1 MMNFHKIIK
10 YCALAFAFFL
20 IFGILSGIMYLTIFI
35 GNIFYDDNNITDK
48 LEEININSDAKII
61 EIDINSSH
69 LTIKT
74 GDFLKAMTNNKD
86 IVIREEDNKLF
97 IEEEDD
103 NWFSFG
109 NDDSNLVIY
118 IPDDLILEEAAINTG
133 AGKIEIDKLST
144 KKLYLDLGAG
154 NVIIHNLEVL
164 DEAEIDGGTGKV
176 EIKDG
181 IIHNLNLDMGVG
193 KLVFTSYLIGNS
205 DISAGVGSI
214 SLNLMG
220 NKDEYNI
227 TVDKGIGSVKM
238 EGTEIRSNTHYG
250 NGSNLIQI
258 DGGIGSIDI
267 DFKGGF
273 YE

>member
-20 IFGILSGIMYLTIFI
+20 IFGILSGIMYLMISI
-35 GNIFYDDNNITDK
+35 GNIFNDDNNITDK

-74 GDFLKAMTNNKD
+74 GDVLKVLTNNKD

-144 KKLYLDLGAG
+144 KKLYFDLGAG
-154 NVIIHNLEVL
+154 NVIVDKLEVL
-164 DEAEIDGGTGKV
+164 DEAEIDGGTGKI
-176 EIKDG
+176 EIKKG
-181 IIHNLNLDMGVG
+181 LINNLDLDMGVG
-193 KLVFTSYLIGNS
+193 NLTLTSYLLGTN
-205 DISAGVGSI
+205 DISAGIGSI
-214 SLNLMG
+214 ELNLIG
-220 NKDEYNI
+220 TYDEYRILAN
-227 TVDKGIGSVKM
+227 KGIGSIKLDGNSIDSDTYY
-238 EGTEIRSNTHYG
+238 GTG
-250 NGSNLIQI
+250 NNQINI
-258 DGGIGSIDI
+258 DGGVGSIDI
-267 DFKGGF
+267 HFKGGV
-273 YE
+273 YQ

>member
-97 IEEEDD
+97 IEEEDND
-103 NWFSFG
+103 WFSFG
-109 NDDSNLVIY
+109 NNDSNLIVY
-118 IPDDLILEEAAINTG
+118 IPDDFVLDGTVINTG

-164 DEAEIDGGTGKV
+164 DEAEIDGGTGKI
-176 EIKDG
+176 EIKKG
-181 IIHNLNLDMGVG
+181 LINNLDLDMGVG
-193 KLVFTSYLIGNS
+193 NLTLTSYLLGTN
-205 DISAGVGSI
+205 DISAGIGSI
-214 SLNLMG
+214 ELNLIG
-220 NKDEYNI
+220 TYDEYRILAN
-227 TVDKGIGSVKM
+227 KGIGSIKLDGNSIDSDTYY
-238 EGTEIRSNTHYG
+238 GTG
-250 NGSNLIQI
+250 NNQINI
-258 DGGIGSIDI
+258 DGGVGSIDI
-267 DFKGGF
+267 HFKGGV
-273 YE
+273 YQ

>member
-20 IFGILSGIMYLTIFI
+20 IFGILSGIMYLMISI
-35 GNIFYDDNNITDK
+35 GNIFNDNNNITGK
-48 LEEININSDAKII
+48 LEEININSDAKVI

-97 IEEEDD
+97 IEEEDND
-103 NWFSFG
+103 WFSFG
-109 NDDSNLVIY
+109 NNDSNLIVY
-118 IPDDLILEEAAINTG
+118 IPDDFDLDGTVINTG

-164 DEAEIDGGTGKV
+164 DEAEIDGGTGKI
-176 EIKDG
+176 EIKKG
-181 IIHNLNLDMGVG
+181 LINNLDLDMGVG
-193 KLVFTSYLIGNS
+193 NLTLTSYLLGTN
-205 DISAGVGSI
+205 DISAGIGSI
-214 SLNLMG
+214 ELNLIG
-220 NKDEYNI
+220 TYDEYRILAN
-227 TVDKGIGSVKM
+227 KGIGSIKLDGNSIDSDTYY
-238 EGTEIRSNTHYG
+238 GTG
-250 NGSNLIQI
+250 NNQINI
-258 DGGIGSIDI
+258 DGGVGSIDI
-267 DFKGGF
+267 HFKGGV
-273 YE
+273 YQ

>member
-20 IFGILSGIMYLTIFI
+20 IFGILSGIMYLTISI
-35 GNIFYDDNNITDK
+35 GNIFNDDNNITDK

-97 IEEEDD
+97 IEEEDND
-103 NWFSFG
+103 WFSFG
-109 NDDSNLVIY
+109 NNDSNLIVY
-118 IPDDLILEEAAINTG
+118 IPDDFDLDGTVINTG

-164 DEAEIDGGTGKV
+164 DEAEIDGGTGKI
-176 EIKDG
+176 EIKKG
-181 IIHNLNLDMGVG
+181 LINNLDLDMGVG
-193 KLVFTSYLIGNS
+193 NLTLTSYLLGTN
-205 DISAGVGSI
+205 DISAGIGSI
-214 SLNLMG
+214 ELNLIG
-220 NKDEYNI
+220 TYDEYRILAN
-227 TVDKGIGSVKM
+227 KGIGSIKLDGNSIDSDTYY
-238 EGTEIRSNTHYG
+238 GTG
-250 NGSNLIQI
+250 NNQINI
-258 DGGIGSIDI
+258 DGGVGSIDI
-267 DFKGGF
+267 HFKGGV
-273 YE
+273 YQ